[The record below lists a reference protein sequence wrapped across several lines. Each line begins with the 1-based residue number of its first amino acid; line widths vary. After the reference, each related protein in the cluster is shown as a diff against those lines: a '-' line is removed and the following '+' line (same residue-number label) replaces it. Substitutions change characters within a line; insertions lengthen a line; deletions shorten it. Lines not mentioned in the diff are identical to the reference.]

1 MGVQTEKLN
10 IEREVKQLRQSTA
23 LLNKRESI
31 VDKRRESVAC
41 GLNKTKLQLSST
53 EHALQMKTNELEKTA
68 FDLQLLQVCTFLGCN
83 NVTHQMIN
91 LAILTLLDTYEYEIN
106 SLKSPHTACVDPFSE

>member
-1 MGVQTEKLN
+1 MGVQTERLN

-41 GLNKTKLQLSST
+41 GLNKTKQELSSV
-53 EHALQMKTNELEKTA
+53 EHALQMNTNELEKTA
-68 FDLQLLQVCTFLGCN
+68 FELQLLQVSTF
-83 NVTHQMIN
+83 M
-91 LAILTLLDTYEYEIN
+91 ALT
-106 SLKSPHTACVDPFSE
+106 KSPMKCMLQLG

>member
-1 MGVQTEKLN
+1 MSMQTEKLN
-10 IEREVKQLRQSTA
+10 VEREVKQLRQSTA

-68 FDLQLLQVCTFLGCN
+68 FDLQLLQVSILFRCSN
-83 NVTHQMIN
+83 
-91 LAILTLLDTYEYEIN
+91 AILL
-106 SLKSPHTACVDPFSE
+106 C

>member
-1 MGVQTEKLN
+1 MGVQTDRLN

-41 GLNKTKLQLSST
+41 GLNKTKQQLSSV
-53 EHALQMKTNELEKTA
+53 EHALQMKTNELEKTT
-68 FDLQLLQVCTFLGCN
+68 FDLQLLQASTFMAP
-83 NVTHQMIN
+83 T
-91 LAILTLLDTYEYEIN
+91 
-106 SLKSPHTACVDPFSE
+106 KSSIKC

>member
-1 MGVQTEKLN
+1 MSVTFTTQFFLCDVQTEKVN

-68 FDLQLLQVCTFLGCN
+68 FDLQLLQV
-83 NVTHQMIN
+83 VTHDFPSCIV
-91 LAILTLLDTYEYEIN
+91 Y
-106 SLKSPHTACVDPFSE
+106 HV